1 MTRGRAEGAWVG
13 VLARDQAGTQISKH
27 QRMSG
32 RLPGLE
38 AEAPGQA
45 GGEGQELPRIR
56 SM

>member
-13 VLARDQAGTQISKH
+13 VPARDQAGTQINKH

-38 AEAPGQA
+38 ATAPGQA